1 MRSFRFR
8 LMTQKTV
15 LITGAT
21 GDFGRA
27 FARRFADGGFSLIL
41 HGRNPKKL
49 EALEIE
55 FPGAKTLCF
64 DITDSEAVTGAL
76 AGVPAV
82 DVLVNNAGGAIGQD
96 AAFDSKLSDWMGMID
111 SNVRGLVAVTHALLP
126 KMVKAGRGH
135 IINIGSV
142 AGNYCYPGGHVYN
155 GCKAFVK
162 QFSGALRADLVGQNV
177 RVTNIEP
184 GIAETQ
190 FSLVRFKG
198 DAEKAAA
205 VYAGTD
211 ALQAND
217 VAESVFWVAIQPAH
231 VNVSRLEIMSTMQA
245 TGPLSVHRK
254 DS

>member
-1 MRSFRFR
+1 MVNSE
-8 LMTQKTV
+8 KTV

-21 GDFGRA
+21 GDFGKA
-27 FARRFADGGFSLIL
+27 FAQKFYDGGFSLIL
-41 HGRNPKKL
+41 HGRNPEKL
-49 EALEIE
+49 AALQEE
-55 FPGAKTLCF
+55 FSGSQVLCF
-64 DITDSEAVTGAL
+64 DITDMDAVAEAL
-76 AGVPAV
+76 ADFPAV

-96 AAFDSKLSDWMGMID
+96 PADESQLSDWMGMID
-111 SNVRGLVAVTHALLP
+111 SNVRGLVAVTHAFLP
-126 KMVKAGRGH
+126 KMVEAGRGH

-162 QFSGALRADLVGQNV
+162 QFSGALRADLIGKNV

-198 DAEKAAA
+198 DADRAAA
-205 VYAGTD
+205 VYADTD
-211 ALQAND
+211 ALQAED
-217 VAESVFWVAIQPAH
+217 VAESVYWVAAQPPH

-254 DS
+254 GN

>member
-1 MRSFRFR
+1 
-8 LMTQKTV
+8 MTGPQKTV

-27 FARRFADGGFSLIL
+27 FARKFFDGGYSLIL
-41 HGRNPKKL
+41 HGRNAEKL
-49 EALEIE
+49 AALQEE
-55 FPGAKTLCF
+55 FPGSQTLCF
-64 DITDSEAVTGAL
+64 DITDSDAVIEVL
-76 AGVPAV
+76 ADVPTV

-96 AAFDSKLSDWMGMID
+96 AAFDSKLSDWMDMID

-126 KMVKAGRGH
+126 KMVEAGRGH

-155 GCKAFVK
+155 GYKAFVK
-162 QFSGALRADLVGQNV
+162 QFSGALRADLIGQNI

-198 DAEKAAA
+198 DADRAAA
-205 VYAGTD
+205 VYANTD
-211 ALQAND
+211 ALKAED
-217 VAESVFWVAIQPAH
+217 VAESVFWAAMQPPH

-245 TGPLSVHRK
+245 TGPLSVYRKTSEK